1 MDEDEFSSSIIW
13 NNRLD
18 VKLDDVIISV
28 CYYYCQVKCC
38 YMVNCWYLSMDWS
51 LGLIEA
57 L

>member
-28 CYYYCQVKCC
+28 CYYYCQVKCS